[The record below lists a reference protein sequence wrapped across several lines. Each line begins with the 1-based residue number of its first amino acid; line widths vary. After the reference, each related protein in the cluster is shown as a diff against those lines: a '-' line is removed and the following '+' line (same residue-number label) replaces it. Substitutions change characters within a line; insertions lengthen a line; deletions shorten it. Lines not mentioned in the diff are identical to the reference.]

1 MVRQSNT
8 TGNLRMAAMCELPV
22 GAKIGFSAV
31 GWVER
36 SETHIALFE
45 TAMIPNLM
53 DRSVPY
59 YHSQGGY
66 DA

>member
-1 MVRQSNT
+1 
-8 TGNLRMAAMCELPV
+8 MAAMCELPV